1 MSEPRILVADDDN
14 DTVLSLTA
22 LLREE
27 GYEVRGVHRG
37 GEVLDAVFNFAPD
50 VVLLDI
56 GMPQMSGYD
65 VARTLRERYG
75 SARPALIAVTGR
87 AGETDRQQALAAGFE
102 HHVAKPYEPRALLA
116 LIGRLCGQLKSIS
129 THAPRASA
137 GRLRRAK

>member
-1 MSEPRILVADDDN
+1 MNEARVLVADDDQ
-14 DTVLSLTA
+14 DAVLSLTT

-37 GEVLDAVFNFAPD
+37 AEVLQAVFNFAPD

-87 AGETDRQQALAAGFE
+87 AGETDRQQARAAGFE
-102 HHVAKPYEPRALLA
+102 HHVAKPYEPRELLR
-116 LIGRLCGQLKSIS
+116 LIGQL
-129 THAPRASA
+129 SA
-137 GRLRRAK
+137 R

>member
-1 MSEPRILVADDDN
+1 MKEPRILVADDDA

-22 LLREE
+22 LLRDE

-37 GEVLDAVFNFAPD
+37 AEVLQAIFHFAPD

-75 SARPALIAVTGR
+75 SARPTLIAVTGR
-87 AGETDRQQALAAGFE
+87 TGEADRQQARAAGFE
-102 HHVAKPYEPRALLA
+102 HHVGKPYEPRALLR
-116 LIGRLCGQLKSIS
+116 LIGELAGG
-129 THAPRASA
+129 APARGA
-137 GRLRRAK
+137 R

>member
-1 MSEPRILVADDDN
+1 MNDARILVADDDK
-14 DTVLSLTA
+14 DTVLSLIA

-37 GEVLDAVFNFAPD
+37 SEVLQAVFNFAPD

-87 AGETDRQQALAAGFE
+87 AGDADQRQARAAGFE
-102 HHVAKPYEPRALLA
+102 HHVAKPYEPRALLR
-116 LIGRLCGQLKSIS
+116 LIGELS
-129 THAPRASA
+129 
-137 GRLRRAK
+137 GR

>member
-1 MSEPRILVADDDN
+1 MSEQRILVADDDT
-14 DTVLSLTA
+14 DAVLILTA

-27 GYEVRGVHRG
+27 GYAVRGVHRG
-37 GEVLDAVFNFAPD
+37 AEVLDAVFNFAPD

-87 AGETDRQQALAAGFE
+87 ADEADRQQARAAGFE
-102 HHVAKPYEPRALLA
+102 HHVAKPYEPVALLR
-116 LIGRLCGQLKSIS
+116 LIGQLS
-129 THAPRASA
+129 
-137 GRLRRAK
+137 GR

>member
-1 MSEPRILVADDDN
+1 MSRMKEPRVLVADDDE
-14 DTVLSLTA
+14 DTVLTLTT

-37 GEVLDAVFNFAPD
+37 AEVLQAVFNFAPD

-87 AGETDRQQALAAGFE
+87 ALEADRQQARAAGFE
-102 HHVAKPYEPRALLA
+102 HHVAKPYEPGALLR
-116 LIGRLCGQLKSIS
+116 LIGELAGA
-129 THAPRASA
+129 AP
-137 GRLRRAK
+137 GRGAR

>member
-1 MSEPRILVADDDN
+1 VSEQRILVADDDT
-14 DTVLSLTA
+14 DAVLILTA

-27 GYEVRGVHRG
+27 GYAVRGVHRG
-37 GEVLDAVFNFAPD
+37 AEVLDAVFNFAPD

-87 AGETDRQQALAAGFE
+87 ADEADRQQARAAGFE
-102 HHVAKPYEPRALLA
+102 HHVAKPYEPVALLR
-116 LIGRLCGQLKSIS
+116 LIGQLS
-129 THAPRASA
+129 
-137 GRLRRAK
+137 GR

>member
-1 MSEPRILVADDDN
+1 MNQPRILVADDDE
-14 DTVLSLTA
+14 DTVLSLTE

-27 GYEVRGVHRG
+27 GYRVRGVHRG
-37 GEVLDAVFNFAPD
+37 AEVLQAVFDFAPD

-87 AGETDRQQALAAGFE
+87 TGTADRQQARAAGFE
-102 HHVAKPYEPRALLA
+102 HHVAKPYEPNTLLR
-116 LIGRLCGQLKSIS
+116 LIGELSGA
-129 THAPRASA
+129 APAPGAR
-137 GRLRRAK
+137 

>member
-1 MSEPRILVADDDN
+1 VNEPRILVADDDK
-14 DTVLSLTA
+14 DTVLSLIA

-37 GEVLDAVFNFAPD
+37 SEVLQAVFNFAPD

-87 AGETDRQQALAAGFE
+87 AGEADRRHAHAAGFE
-102 HHVAKPYEPRALLA
+102 HHVAKPYEPRALLR
-116 LIGRLCGQLKSIS
+116 LIGEL
-129 THAPRASA
+129 SA
-137 GRLRRAK
+137 R